1 VVDGVRSSVYSQI
14 TMVTRGTSKQLLVI
28 SVIAGAALLVI
39 GCGGGTNEIT
49 REEAESERDDRR
61 NALLD
66 QTVSRPGPP
75 EYRIGTVGG
84 EFVSAINND
93 PKTFNTLTARDADTR
108 DVVDVL
114 SDYLAEY
121 DPYIREFTPALA
133 TFEIEVDEENDRLR
147 VLYTLRDEL
156 YWTTP
161 DSGRES
167 WVPVTADDIVYWYD
181 EIEGDAELQL
191 PGYPGQFVDMPD
203 GSRERITVEKVDTR
217 TVVFTFPRI
226 VANPILQ
233 SNMMVWPKHIFE
245 PAKRD
250 GGVEGVLNVL
260 AVDTDVTTIP
270 SIGAFHIVEYSPGVR
285 VVMQRNPNYWKTDEE
300 GTTLPYMERVIYRIV
315 PDDNTEY
322 LLFRNGGKDSHG
334 VKPEQLEELLSQE
347 DRDYTVYNGG
357 ESLGSSFFVFNQN
370 PANLDPVKLS
380 WFTRAEFRQAMSS
393 LINRPRIAQQVYRGL
408 AAPAHHFAA
417 TANMYFDPEIRLE
430 YTYDP
435 ARAVELLE
443 SIGFARR
450 DDGLMYDADGNHVE
464 FDFFMGAESQLG
476 IDMANIFADEA
487 SNVGITVNV
496 RPIDFQNLVE
506 RVMNTYDWDAATL
519 ALGANY
525 WPSGGSNVWQSSGNF
540 HLWHPLQEEPATE
553 WEAEIDRLYNQIRF
567 TIDEEEGKRLY
578 GEFQRILLTELPLI
592 YTVHPFSFY
601 AIRDK
606 WQNVFYDTLGGAES
620 VRFFLEP

>member
-1 VVDGVRSSVYSQI
+1 
-14 TMVTRGTSKQLLVI
+14 MVTRRLAKRIVTPFLIIGTAFLV
-28 SVIAGAALLVI
+28 A
-39 GCGGGTNEIT
+39 GCGGGADEIT
-49 REEAESERDDRR
+49 VEEAQSERDVRR
-61 NALLD
+61 SALLD

-84 EFVSAINND
+84 EFVTAINND
-93 PKTFNTLTARDADTR
+93 PKTFNTLTARDADTG

-133 TFEIEVDEENDRLR
+133 TFEIEVDEEDDRLR

-161 DSGRES
+161 DSGPES

-181 EIEGDAELQL
+181 QIEGDEELQL

-203 GSRERITVEKVDTR
+203 GSRERTTVEKIDSR
-217 TVVFTFPRI
+217 TVAFTFPRI

-245 PAKRD
+245 PAKRE

-270 SIGAFHIVEYSPGVR
+270 SIGPYHIVEYSPGVR

-300 GTTLPYMERVIYRIV
+300 GTTLPYIERVIYRIV

-322 LLFRNGGKDSHG
+322 LLFRNGGKDSHA

-370 PANLDPVKLS
+370 PANLDPVKLA
-380 WFTRAEFRQAMSS
+380 WFTQTEFRQAMSS
-393 LINRPRIAQQVYRGL
+393 LLNRPRIAQQVYRGL

-430 YTYDP
+430 YTFNP
-435 ARAVELLE
+435 ERAIELLE
-443 SIGFARR
+443 SIGITRR
-450 DDGLMYDADGNHVE
+450 DDGLMYDDDGNHIE

-506 RVMNTYDWDAATL
+506 RVTNTYDWDAATL
-519 ALGANY
+519 TLGANY
-525 WPSGGSNVWQSSGNF
+525 WPSGGSNVWQSNGNF
-540 HLWHPLQEEPATE
+540 HIWHPLQEEPATE

-578 GEFQRILLTELPLI
+578 GEFQRILLTELPLM

-620 VRFFLEP
+620 VRFFLES